1 MTDNQNRPPNCD
13 RQGRPYEGTL
23 AERADKAMGMIGKMC
38 AEGRPPRMAVPA
50 GSCVHWTPCGDEDI
64 FIVDLLHDL
73 LQAPELAELARQYA
87 DDGMQTVQVAAAKKS
102 FRKLLHAAFHLMD
115 DSEEGPDGMLSID
128 CEIGQR
134 DLLALNE
141 ALDELGVDSHEDIDR
156 VMAAAPVPAYCC
168 AACGLTTS
176 KGSGG

>member
-1 MTDNQNRPPNCD
+1 MTDNPNRVPNCD
-13 RQGRPYEGTL
+13 RQGRPYQGTL
-23 AERADKAMGMIGKMC
+23 AQRADKAMHMIGKMC
-38 AEGRPPRMAVPA
+38 AESRPPRMAIPA

-73 LQAPELAELARQYA
+73 LNAT
-87 DDGMQTVQVAAAKKS
+87 GQTVQVAATKKS

-176 KGSGG
+176 KGSSG